1 MISYEPLWATMKER
15 GITKYQIIYHWGISS
30 NTLRRMGHGEP
41 ITSNT
46 LNELCLI
53 LDCRVEDILQFTTT
67 EEEISAINERKEEI
81 INFQRKK
88 RKKQACVPSEHKA
101 YPVFSANLLPP
112 GQHAVN
118 PLKKQQSRYRYP
130 PNFIHLQV
138 AGPYRAT
145 LLYSG
150 SIYYRH
156 LPYRS

>member
-15 GITKYQIIYHWGISS
+15 GITKYQLIYHWGISS

-88 RKKQACVPSEHKA
+88 RKNR
-101 YPVFSANLLPP
+101 PVFQA
-112 GQHAVN
+112 
-118 PLKKQQSRYRYP
+118 
-130 PNFIHLQV
+130 
-138 AGPYRAT
+138 
-145 LLYSG
+145 
-150 SIYYRH
+150 SIRPILFFQLTCSH
-156 LPYRS
+156 QGNMQ